1 MQKTPSDRVWGTI
14 MKNVLVVATAVTLLT
29 AVNCLAHE
37 PVTRARTE
45 INIPD
50 VPGYQTLKCDF
61 HIHTVFSD
69 GLVWPSVR
77 AEEAWRE
84 GLDGVAIT
92 DHIEYQPHKS
102 DLSTNHNRSF
112 EIASAAGEELGLVMV
127 KGSEITRK
135 MPPGHLNAIFLT
147 NSESLA
153 QTDWRD
159 STRIAH
165 EQGAFIFWNHPGW
178 EPQLKSNTVA
188 WYDEHTWLLEQGFL
202 QGIEVVN
209 GRDYYPEAHRWA
221 IEKKLTMMS
230 NSDIHQPLNLDY
242 HVHDGDHRP
251 ITLVFAKNRTR
262 EGIKEALFARRTA
275 VYSANRLIGDEQFLK
290 PIFENSIRFNQTTLT
305 LKGTKQVILQ
315 VSNSSDV
322 DYELERVGDS
332 SDIKVPKSLIVAA
345 RKTVLFE
352 ISAKSGAPKGE
363 KKTELTYVVTNL
375 LVGPNQPLVVRLPL
389 VVNFV
394 ATK

>member
-1 MQKTPSDRVWGTI
+1 
-14 MKNVLVVATAVTLLT
+14 MKKHLLAAVLT
-29 AVNCLAHE
+29 ALNLLPALAHE
-37 PVTRARTE
+37 PVTRARTAV
-45 INIPD
+45 NLPD
-50 VPGYQTLKCDF
+50 VPGYVTLKCDF

-84 GLDGVAIT
+84 GLDAIAIT

-102 DLSTNHNRSF
+102 DLTTNHNRSF
-112 EIASAAGEELGLVMV
+112 EIASATGEDLGLIMV

-135 MPPGHLNAIFLT
+135 MPPGHMNAVFLT
-147 NSESLA
+147 NSASLA
-153 QTDWRD
+153 VTEWRD
-159 STRIAH
+159 AARIAH

-178 EPQLKSNTVA
+178 DAQLKSNTVV
-188 WYDEHTWLLEQGFL
+188 WYDEHTWLVEQGFL

-209 GRDYYPEAHRWA
+209 GRDYYPEAHQWA
-221 IEKKLTMMS
+221 IDKKLTMMS

-251 ITLVFAKNRTR
+251 ITLVFAKARSR
-262 EGIKEALFARRTA
+262 EAIKEALLARRTV

-290 PIFENSIRFNQTTLT
+290 PIFENSIQFNQTTLT
-305 LKGTKQVILQ
+305 AKGTKKVLLQ
-315 VSNSSDV
+315 VSNSSDIE
-322 DYELERVGDS
+322 YELERVGDPA
-332 SDIKVPKSLIVAA
+332 DIKIPKSLVLAA

-352 ISAKSGAPKGE
+352 VSGKSGAPEGE
-363 KKTELTYVVTNL
+363 KKLEPAYTVTNL

-389 VVNFV
+389 TVNFS
-394 ATK
+394 K